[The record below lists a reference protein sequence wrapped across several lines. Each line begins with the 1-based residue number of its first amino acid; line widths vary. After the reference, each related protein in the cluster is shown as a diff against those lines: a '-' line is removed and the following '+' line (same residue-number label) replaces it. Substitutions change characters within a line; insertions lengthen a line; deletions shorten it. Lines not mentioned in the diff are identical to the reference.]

1 MRTVVAV
8 FMVVVAL
15 SGLSGFARADQND
28 PRLGPLF
35 AKLKAT
41 TNARD
46 GAQIARNIWAIWFD
60 STNPAVKELI
70 RRGQVHL
77 RLNRVAIAAELFG
90 RVVKIAPDFA
100 EGWNRRATVR
110 FLQGDYAGSLRDI
123 ERTLKLE
130 PRHFGALSGRGLVF
144 SKLGRNRAALAAFK
158 AALAINPHLPAARL
172 NIRILRKKLGDK
184 AI

>member
-8 FMVVVAL
+8 FMVVAAL
-15 SGLSGFARADQND
+15 TGSARADQND

-35 AKLKAT
+35 AQLKAA

-46 GAQIARNIWAIWFD
+46 GARIAHSIWAIWFD
-60 STNPAVKELI
+60 SKNPAVNALLQ
-70 RRGQVHL
+70 RGQVHL
-77 RLNRVAIAAELFG
+77 RQNRIARAAALFG
-90 RVVKIAPDFA
+90 RVVEIAPNFA
-100 EGWNRRATVR
+100 EGWNRRATAR
-110 FLQGDYAGSLRDI
+110 YLLGDYAGSLKDI

-130 PRHFGALSGRGLVF
+130 PRHFGALSGRGLVY
-144 SKLGRNRAALAAFK
+144 SKLGRNRAALAAFQ

>member
-1 MRTVVAV
+1 MMRTLMIALAV
-8 FMVVVAL
+8 LVAL
-15 SGLSGFARADQND
+15 SGAAPADQND

-41 TNARD
+41 GDPQEAAKITRE
-46 GAQIARNIWAIWFD
+46 IWALWFETD
-60 STNPAVKELI
+60 RPAVKELI

-77 RLNRVAIAAELFG
+77 QLNRVAVAAELFDH
-90 RVVKIAPDFA
+90 VVKIAPGFA

-110 FLQGDYAGSLRDI
+110 YLQGDYQGSLKDI

-130 PRHFGALSGRGLVF
+130 PRHFGALSGRGLVMV
-144 SKLGRNRAALAAFK
+144 KLGRDRAALAAFRE
-158 AALAINPHLPAARL
+158 ALAINPHLANART
-172 NIRILRKKLGDK
+172 NIRILRKKLGEK

>member
-1 MRTVVAV
+1 MRSLALALVV
-8 FMVVVAL
+8 FVAL
-15 SGLSGFARADQND
+15 AETAFADQND
-28 PRLGPLF
+28 PRLGALF

-41 TNARD
+41 TDARA
-46 GAQIARNIWAIWFD
+46 GAQIARTIWAIWFD
-60 STNPAVKELI
+60 SGNPEVKDLM
-70 RRGQVHL
+70 RSGQVHL
-77 RLNRVAIAAELFG
+77 RSNRIARAAELFG
-90 RVVKIAPDFA
+90 RVVAIAPSFA

-110 FLQGDYAGSLRDI
+110 YLQGDYAGSLKDI

-130 PRHFGALSGRGLVF
+130 PRHFGALSGRGLVY

-172 NIRILRKKLGDK
+172 NIRILRKKLGEK

>member
-1 MRTVVAV
+1 MFLVVA
-8 FMVVVAL
+8 AL
-15 SGLSGFARADQND
+15 TGSARADQND

-41 TNARD
+41 TNAQD
-46 GAQIARNIWAIWFD
+46 GARIAHGIWAIWFD
-60 STNPAVKELI
+60 SANPVVKDLM

-77 RLNRVAIAAELFG
+77 RQNRIARAAVLFG
-90 RVVKIAPDFA
+90 RVVQIAPNFA

-110 FLQGDYAGSLRDI
+110 YLQGNYAGSLKDI
-123 ERTLKLE
+123 ERTLTLE
-130 PRHFGALSGRGLVF
+130 PRHFGALSGRGLVY

-158 AALAINPHLPAARL
+158 AALAINPHLPAARI